1 MDMTS
6 FYYILSVT
14 PDERTGTQIWNMLEL
29 PKDTTRYQV
38 EVRNG
43 IYSKR
48 NLHARKQHLQLPYR
62 CLDLT
67 SLV

>member
-29 PKDTTRYQV
+29 PKQKILYHK
-38 EVRNG
+38 
-43 IYSKR
+43 IPS
-48 NLHARKQHLQLPYR
+48 
-62 CLDLT
+62 
-67 SLV
+67 